1 MLFRTGIIMKSVSGF
16 LAAPQFIRNRGII
29 KKKNQYRFHPKVR
42 LISQDPV
49 LNLPGVYIFIFLYT

>member
-1 MLFRTGIIMKSVSGF
+1 MKIVSGF

-29 KKKNQYRFHPKVR
+29 KKKNQDRFHPKVR